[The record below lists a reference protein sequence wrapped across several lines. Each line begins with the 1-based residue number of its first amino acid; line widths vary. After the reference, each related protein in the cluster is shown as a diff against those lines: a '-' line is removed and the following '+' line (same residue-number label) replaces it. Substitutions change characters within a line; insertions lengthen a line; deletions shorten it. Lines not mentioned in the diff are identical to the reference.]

1 METPDPA
8 AVQLAVGSRYE
19 VLDLAGAG
27 GMGAVFRAR
36 HRELDHWVAIKV
48 LPPEIATSRVR
59 WERFRREAQLA
70 AQLAHP
76 NIVPVYEFE
85 QRQGLTFLIMPFVR
99 GRSLQSVLHER
110 SRLPLP
116 EVLTLLE
123 GVAAALDFA
132 HQRGV
137 VHRDVKPGNML
148 VEDGTRRTLLTD
160 FGVALTR
167 SSAASPLTAPGVAI
181 GTPEY
186 MAPEQTVAV
195 ERVDGRADLYA
206 LAVVAYEALTAALP
220 TAGLDRSAL
229 AEALHASRPDVPAPT
244 ARALVAPLAE
254 RPSERPDSAGAW
266 LTAAR
271 QTLDRRRPVGW
282 GVALLLIALAAVG
295 LLVLRSRPAARPPAV
310 AVMPFTVLG
319 TAPYPARQLPE
330 YFLSRFRPVPR
341 LGAAM
346 SFRRVR
352 ALTGPQPVS
361 AAEGDSIAAQLGAQY
376 FINASVAFAGRSATI
391 AAVVYQTGRPDPR
404 VTVTKS
410 GPVDSISALMD
421 AVWADILGT
430 AFRPNPYATIPRG
443 KDAITAFLNADDA
456 FRRGDYERARS
467 LYDTVVAHD
476 PGFALAYLRRMLAL
490 AQVAP
495 DEDSLRLAM
504 RGARRHLGGLE
515 RSDSLLLEGYDLLV
529 TRGDGRAAVTRFR
542 EAAQAAADPTWARFV
557 AGEFYLYFGQ
567 LFDEPLDSAR
577 AAFDD
582 VLRADGGFAAA
593 LANSISLAHLRGDDA
608 EARRLIQVYRRI
620 DSTSIVADV
629 VGLADTLLFSSPAAR
644 VTVLRT
650 LDRRP
655 FTVLVYLAFQA
666 AQFGT
671 EAERHGP
678 ERRVLEAM
686 ARRARTDRERTMA
699 LRFGVAADLREGWTD
714 SARARL
720 NAAPPATA
728 PERDQWVLLASTLA
742 LAPLGDAAAARRRLE
757 TEAATDGGN
766 GVTLRWV
773 LALSDPARAPPA
785 LGGSAPLPASL
796 ALDLAAR
803 SALARGD
810 TTTALRQWDAAT
822 RHYAVL
828 ATPFGL
834 VASLWPLRS
843 ALARVAIAAADTT
856 RAARACRT
864 FTALIGFVDQAVWTD
879 VQRRCAPWRGAALE

>member
-1 METPDPA
+1 
-8 AVQLAVGSRYE
+8 
-19 VLDLAGAG
+19 
-27 GMGAVFRAR
+27 
-36 HRELDHWVAIKV
+36 
-48 LPPEIATSRVR
+48 
-59 WERFRREAQLA
+59 
-70 AQLAHP
+70 
-76 NIVPVYEFE
+76 
-85 QRQGLTFLIMPFVR
+85 
-99 GRSLQSVLHER
+99 
-110 SRLPLP
+110 
-116 EVLTLLE
+116 
-123 GVAAALDFA
+123 
-132 HQRGV
+132 
-137 VHRDVKPGNML
+137 
-148 VEDGTRRTLLTD
+148 
-160 FGVALTR
+160 
-167 SSAASPLTAPGVAI
+167 
-181 GTPEY
+181 
-186 MAPEQTVAV
+186 
-195 ERVDGRADLYA
+195 
-206 LAVVAYEALTAALP
+206 
-220 TAGLDRSAL
+220 
-229 AEALHASRPDVPAPT
+229 
-244 ARALVAPLAE
+244 
-254 RPSERPDSAGAW
+254 
-266 LTAAR
+266 
-271 QTLDRRRPVGW
+271 
-282 GVALLLIALAAVG
+282 
-295 LLVLRSRPAARPPAV
+295 
-310 AVMPFTVLG
+310 MPFTVLG
-319 TAPYPARQLPE
+319 TAPYPAQQLPE
-330 YFLSRFRPVPR
+330 YFLSRFSPVPR

-352 ALTGPQPVS
+352 TFTGPQPVS
-361 AAEGDSIAAQLGAQY
+361 AAEGDSIATRLGAQY

-391 AAVVYQTGRPDPR
+391 AATMYQTGRRDPR
-404 VTVTKS
+404 VRVTKS

-421 AVWADILGT
+421 ALWADILGA
-430 AFRPNPYATIPRG
+430 AFRPNPHATIPRG
-443 KDAITAFLNADDA
+443 KDAIAAFLNADDA

-476 PGFALAYLRRMLAL
+476 PGFALAYLRRLLAL
-490 AQVAP
+490 AQIAP
-495 DEDSLRLAM
+495 EEDSLRLAM

-515 RSDSLLLEGYDLLV
+515 RSDSLLVEGYDLLV

-542 EAAQAAADPTWARFV
+542 EAAQATADPTWARFV

-608 EARRLIQVYRRI
+608 EARRLIQAYRRI

-644 VTVLRT
+644 AAVSRT

-686 ARRARTDRERTMA
+686 ARRARTDRERTLA

-728 PERDQWVLLASTLA
+728 PERDQWVLLANALA
-742 LAPLGDAAAARRRLE
+742 LAPLGDAVAARRRLE
-757 TEAATDGGN
+757 AEAATDGGN
-766 GVTLRWV
+766 GVTLSWV
-773 LALSDPARAPPA
+773 LALSDPARVPPA
-785 LGGSAPLPASL
+785 LDGSAPLPASL

-810 TTTALRQWDAAT
+810 TTAALRHWDAAT
-822 RHYAVL
+822 QHYAVL

-864 FTALIGFVDQAVWTD
+864 FAALIGFVDQAVWTD
-879 VQRRCAPWRGAALE
+879 AQRRCATWRGAALE